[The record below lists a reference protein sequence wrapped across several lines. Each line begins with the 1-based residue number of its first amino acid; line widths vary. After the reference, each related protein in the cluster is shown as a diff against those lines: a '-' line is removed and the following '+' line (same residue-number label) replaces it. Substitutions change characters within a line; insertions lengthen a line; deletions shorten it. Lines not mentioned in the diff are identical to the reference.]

1 MAANEYYNPSSRHQT
16 PRPYHDYD
24 NDNDNYAS
32 YNPTA
37 QSQSQSHPPA
47 APSIAPSYHTESS
60 HLRRHD
66 IASPV
71 SPYESPFV
79 APFDD
84 HVYPA
89 AKTTRFDSQST
100 LGGDSRHYEHG
111 GDGHFESSSSYQD
124 GIPLREHP
132 AVPPKD
138 TPGAETDH
146 VYDAPVQPA
155 MLEEGKK
162 SKRTRISGMFMNQK
176 KRVPWVTYILTAVQ
190 VGVFIGEIA
199 KNGILTGSPIQTKP
213 QFNPMIGPSPYVLIN
228 MGARFVPCMHSVDS
242 VQNRDSG
249 GAIQWPCP
257 NTTSSDNQD
266 CTLAQLCG
274 FGMPAKQN
282 PVYPG
287 QADLPLSEFENQP
300 NQWFRF
306 IVPIFL
312 HAGLIHIGF
321 NMLLQMTLGKEME
334 EAIGPIRYFLVY
346 FASGIFGFVL
356 GGNFAATGIASTGA
370 SGALFGI
377 IALNLLDL
385 FYTWGD
391 RRSPWKDFA
400 FIMLDITISFGLGLL
415 PGLDNFSHIGG
426 FFMGLALGICILHSP
441 NALRKRIGED
451 DPPYKP
457 VPRTKAS
464 DGNSSGA
471 GIMGFAKNPMGFF
484 KGRKPL
490 WWAWWIVRAGNL
502 VFVLVVFILLLQ
514 NFYTD
519 RKTCSWCKYLSCIDV
534 NDWCDIGNLQLTT
547 TNG

>member
-24 NDNDNYAS
+24 NDNDNDNYAS

-37 QSQSQSHPPA
+37 QSHSQPPA

-66 IASPV
+66 IASPI

-89 AKTTRFDSQST
+89 AKTSRFDSQTT
-100 LGGDSRHYEHG
+100 LGGDSRHYEQG

-138 TPGAETDH
+138 APGAETDH

-162 SKRTRISGMFMNQK
+162 SKRKRISGMFMNQK
-176 KRVPWVTYILTAVQ
+176 KRVPWITYILTAVQ

-199 KNGILTGSPIQTKP
+199 KNGSPIQTKP

-242 VQNRDSG
+242 
-249 GAIQWPCP
+249 
-257 NTTSSDNQD
+257 
-266 CTLAQLCG
+266 
-274 FGMPAKQN
+274 
-282 PVYPG
+282 
-287 QADLPLSEFENQP
+287 
-300 NQWFRF
+300 
-306 IVPIFL
+306 
-312 HAGLIHIGF
+312 
-321 NMLLQMTLGKEME
+321 ME

-457 VPRTKAS
+457 VPRAKVG

-514 NFYTD
+514 NFYAD

-534 NDWCDIGNLQLTT
+534 NDWCNIGNLQLTT